1 MRSGLKHIAIL
12 GRRRPSRRP
21 RDAEGK
27 AAGVPFQAGGRY
39 YVCRTTQ
46 TAGISAAFQSKAP
59 LSTRSHNTSSVLR
72 VFCKYGDKNPERLTI
87 FLKIVSAPAVLPSSE
102 KTAHCIRRLSV
113 HQPEKQKAGSVQSN
127 PIRLLHCR
135 CSSESRKKME
145 AAAQ

>member
-1 MRSGLKHIAIL
+1 MRSVLKHIAIF

-46 TAGISAAFQSKAP
+46 TAGISAVFQSKAP

-135 CSSESRKKME
+135 CSSESRKRME